1 MNMPKHRDTPN
12 YAWLNA
18 RALSAPAVGDDW
30 RAWIAE
36 NLILGVSPED
46 LAGQLK
52 EHLGIAPAL
61 AAQEVQAALQSPYL
75 QGTRRLRNRL
85 QKRDWTLNIASRLDK
100 LLPASLPR
108 RARLSGEDFLRE
120 HYTANR
126 PVIITGMLDDCAA
139 RSKWTLEW
147 LAAQFADRLV
157 EAQFG
162 RNSDADY
169 EMNSIAHK
177 REMRF
182 ADYIQLLQ
190 SQGRSNDFYMTANN
204 HSRNR
209 AALAEL
215 WKDVPHL
222 PDYLA
227 PPTEA
232 DGFLWLGPAGT
243 ITPFHHD
250 LTNNFMMQIVGRKHI
265 KLIAPWETPRLRNH
279 RHCFTPI
286 DGRDL
291 SQHPELQDITV
302 LDCTLEPGEILFLPV
317 GWWHYVE
324 ALDVSITIAATNFRW
339 DNRYVDSYPADHDF

>member
-1 MNMPKHRDTPN
+1 M
-12 YAWLNA
+12 
-18 RALSAPAVGDDW
+18 
-30 RAWIAE
+30 
-36 NLILGVSPED
+36 
-46 LAGQLK
+46 
-52 EHLGIAPAL
+52 
-61 AAQEVQAALQSPYL
+61 
-75 QGTRRLRNRL
+75 RNRL

-243 ITPFHHD
+243 ITRFHHD